1 MSDVACEC
9 VARGVIGTSRWRSYQ
24 QHPTGTR
31 TRTRGTIKH
40 EFLEFEI
47 DVRCEFLSRVT
58 CPGYVDR
65 PARTNVGCGRIHNP
79 GYTVLTHHDP
89 PAYPNQRFENCGVI
103 VCVMPEYLSRFRAA
117 AASSAGH
124 KSYQDIFNPRIYS
137 FLDFETNYPW
147 KIEYFLED
155 LFLGGQWS
163 IILGYRRLSVKSL
176 LVCGQAQ
183 LESF

>member
-1 MSDVACEC
+1 
-9 VARGVIGTSRWRSYQ
+9 
-24 QHPTGTR
+24 
-31 TRTRGTIKH
+31 
-40 EFLEFEI
+40 
-47 DVRCEFLSRVT
+47 
-58 CPGYVDR
+58 
-65 PARTNVGCGRIHNP
+65 
-79 GYTVLTHHDP
+79 
-89 PAYPNQRFENCGVI
+89 
-103 VCVMPEYLSRFRAA
+103 AA

-155 LFLGGQWS
+155 LFLGGQLS